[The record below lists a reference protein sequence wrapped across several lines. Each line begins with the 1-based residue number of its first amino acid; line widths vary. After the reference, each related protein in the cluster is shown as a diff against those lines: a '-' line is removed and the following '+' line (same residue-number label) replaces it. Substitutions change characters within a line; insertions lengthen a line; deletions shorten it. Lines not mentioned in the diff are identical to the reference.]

1 MGQQLAG
8 AGPRLG
14 WSDARVRGPLAGCAR
29 NLRAGSSNAI
39 EQSDT
44 PPRRDVSCARSRPSQ
59 GRGGCGRKDFPDN
72 DRKTT
77 IQPRFAGTIL
87 TLADTTSTPA
97 GATLAQFSPALLSAH
112 SASLLSFIR
121 SHPRRA
127 PVSPVSLWPPTL
139 VCPLL
144 PAYTFATAPPDPDP
158 PGQCAGSFR
167 LFAEGRFLL
176 DPYKR
181 VWPRRLGHSRPSSH
195 HDRPAH
201 LHGLL
206 RKRSFLAGLRCPV
219 EMCRPGQSQLRR
231 RAHCSF
237 TPSAPTSSLRLRCSF
252 LRVCAYAP
260 SRASVVSLA
269 HSMASQTARP
279 PRPIGSGGEVSM
291 APLANLAQQNGPA

>member
-144 PAYTFATAPPDPDP
+144 PAYTFATAPPDPHP

-167 LFAEGRFLL
+167 LLAEGRFLL
-176 DPYKR
+176 HPYTTFQ
-181 VWPRRLGHSRPSSH
+181 PRRLGHSRPSSH
-195 HDRPAH
+195 HAGPAH
-201 LHGLL
+201 LPGLL
-206 RKRSFLAGLRCPV
+206 RKRSQARWPPLPRGHVPAWASQLLRCA
-219 EMCRPGQSQLRR
+219 Q
-231 RAHCSF
+231 CSF
-237 TPSAPTSSLRLRCSF
+237 TPSASTSSLRLRCSF
-252 LRVCAYAP
+252 LRVWAFAP
-260 SRASVVSLA
+260 SRTSVLSLA
-269 HSMASQTARP
+269 HSMTSQTARP
-279 PRPIGSGGEVSM
+279 PRPIGSGGEPSI